1 MIAHPSSKSTGKNR
15 PAYDFLNSTFAETK
29 IGVWVEMMMTSR
41 HGNFSSSFST
51 KRPFYCLFSSFHFS
65 SGHPLQLVLF
75 ASTFLIDGDFGQE
88 FTSFVQ
94 VPVLSRSFA
103 VGWRVIIENVLRAVN
118 SARRWGGTA
127 SKDRRGN
134 AQRNQ

>member
-1 MIAHPSSKSTGKNR
+1 
-15 PAYDFLNSTFAETK
+15 
-29 IGVWVEMMMTSR
+29 MTSR
-41 HGNFSSSFST
+41 HGKFSSSFST

-103 VGWRVIIENVLRAVN
+103 VGWRVIIENVLLAVN